1 MSDIDI
7 EVESGDLKAAIELLG
22 NLEGKFIKTVGQM
35 EAANRRLE
43 RASKASSDVIGQAF
57 DKVVGD
63 KVQADIQRAKSY
75 WSQYDAQLGITGK
88 KATDLGASFSAL
100 DKEIQ
105 SLTAK
110 YAPLT
115 AAAQYYHKEV
125 DNIKKAHALGLTTL
139 SQYEKQLQSLT
150 REYETLQK
158 GAYLAGSRF
167 NQFGEMAGISGK
179 FTQRFGM
186 YAQQAGY
193 QIGDFAVQ
201 VQNGTNAGVAFS
213 QQAAQLAGLIPGVG
227 GAIATFSAIG
237 LGMLIQNLTA
247 SEKEAKKAKES
258 YSEIGSILDQLES
271 TRSAMK
277 IQDNLV
283 ASAQMAK
290 KEYKEVLELI
300 EKVDLSKLKG
310 QLAEP
315 LSAAKASVAD
325 IKEQISKS
333 SKAYS
338 TSFGGAGGNAGA
350 SVVFV
355 DPAQQKALRDAQN
368 TLYAINLIQ
377 GDTRQKLEESY
388 TFSVKYLNSMG
399 LMTPEL
405 QTQLANLGE
414 QLGIKDRLV
423 EADQAQAEVATKLR
437 EAHTEILTSLQSQI
451 REQRQS
457 TQLQDIAEK
466 YGKQSLN
473 YVYAEKEIKLQN
485 YQLEMELLGL
495 SGSILDQ
502 RVRSYEALLDAQIA
516 QKGLITDT
524 GILYDALYGITGID
538 LSGVFSRAQAA
549 ADGLLSS
556 VNAIGRG
563 LAQLGKLQQQANV
576 IKATNDALK
585 NGASPKQAKVA
596 GDTVAFGYSLEG
608 VPDFMKPFMKK
619 VYSSQATQIADYE
632 DQNSE
637 ITKAYNKSKGGG
649 SSGKGSRGGMSKE
662 EKAQE
667 KINEKYKDFLKSYEL
682 NITQQKR
689 LVGVFGEQKEK
700 LEKVIEI
707 ENRLGDARVLVT
719 DKQIEAW
726 AKEELALQ
734 QKLENEKFLYDL
746 GADSFKSFLDTV
758 ITGTESIE
766 DAFKSMTSNIIKD
779 LYDKY
784 VGQYAADVAGNFFM
798 SLFSANGNAF
808 GAGGVKMFAKGGV
821 VDSPTAFRYSGGL
834 GVMGEAGPEA
844 IMPLKRNSQGK
855 LGVQV
860 SGGSNGDVNVSN
872 HFNISANGDDSVVR
886 IIKSQMPQIEKS
898 AVRAVIAA
906 KRKSVNGL

>member
-35 EAANRRLE
+35 EAANKRLE
-43 RASKASSDVIGQAF
+43 RASKASSNVIGQAF

-88 KATDLGASFSAL
+88 KATELGASFSSL
-100 DKEIQ
+100 EKEVQ

-115 AAAQYYHKEV
+115 AAAQYYEREV
-125 DNIKKAHALGLTTL
+125 LGIKKAHGIGLTSAKEMQVQL
-139 SQYEKQLQSLT
+139 KQLEL
-150 REYETLQK
+150 EYEALQR

-179 FTQRFGM
+179 SAQRFGM

-201 VQNGTNAGVAFS
+201 LQSGTNAGVAFS
-213 QQAAQLAGLIPGVG
+213 QQAAQLAGLIPGVA
-227 GAIATFSAIG
+227 GAVTTFAAIG
-237 LGMLIQNLTA
+237 LGMLIQNLTR
-247 SEKEAKKAKES
+247 SEEETKKAKAA
-258 YSEIGSILDQLES
+258 YSDLGSTLERLES
-271 TRSAMK
+271 LKFEGTTQGLSTAATTARREFE
-277 IQDNLV
+277 NLF
-283 ASAQMAK
+283 K
-290 KEYKEVLELI
+290 LI
-300 EKVDLSKLKG
+300 EQQELKNLNKIINDPVKNFAKSIEEFKRMEG
-310 QLAEP
+310 LQKQIGNDGPAFNVMGFKDIGKAQQALQLLNQIQGTTKEELQENLRLTLNMLEATGSLTDP
-315 LSAAKASVAD
+315 
-325 IKEQISKS
+325 IREQI
-333 SKAYS
+333 
-338 TSFGGAGGNAGA
+338 
-350 SVVFV
+350 V
-355 DPAQQKALRDAQN
+355 L
-368 TLYAINLIQ
+368 
-377 GDTRQKLEESY
+377 
-388 TFSVKYLNSMG
+388 
-399 LMTPEL
+399 
-405 QTQLANLGE
+405 LAD
-414 QLGIKDRLV
+414 QLGITDNINSALKSSSESASRVRDAYS
-423 EADQAQAEVATKLR
+423 EATQAVAE
-437 EAHTEILTSLQSQI
+437 QI
-451 REQRQS
+451 RQQRQS
-457 TQLQDIAEK
+457 AELQGIAK
-466 YGKQSLN
+466 QYGEQSLN
-473 YVYAEKEIKLQN
+473 YIYAEKEIKLQN

-502 RVRSYEALLDAQIA
+502 RVRSYEALLDMQIA
-516 QKGLITDT
+516 QQGLVTDT
-524 GILYDALYGITGID
+524 VALYSALYGITGID

-563 LAQLGKLQQQANV
+563 LSQLGKLQQRANAL
-576 IKATNDALK
+576 KAEKDALA
-585 NGASPKQAKVA
+585 NGATPRQAKVA

-608 VPDFMKPFMKK
+608 VPDFMKPIMKK
-619 VYSSQATQIADYE
+619 VYSAGATQVADYE
-632 DQNSE
+632 DQNAEAVKS
-637 ITKAYNKSKGGG
+637 YNKSQRGGG
-649 SSGKGSRGGMSKE
+649 AGKGSRGGMSKE
-662 EKAQE
+662 ERTQE

-682 NITQQKR
+682 NIAQQKR
-689 LVGVFGEQKEK
+689 LVGVFGEQKDK
-700 LEKVIEI
+700 VEKVIEI
-707 ENRLGDARVLVT
+707 ENRLGDARVLVS

-726 AKEELALQ
+726 ANQELALQ
-734 QKLENEKFLYDL
+734 QKLQRDQALYQIGSENF
-746 GADSFKSFLDTV
+746 SSFLDAV
-758 ITGTESIE
+758 VTGTGSIE
-766 DAFKSMTSNIIKD
+766 DAFKAMTSNIIKD

-784 VGQYAADVAGNFFM
+784 VGEYAADVAGDFLV
-798 SLFSANGNAF
+798 SLLSANGNAF